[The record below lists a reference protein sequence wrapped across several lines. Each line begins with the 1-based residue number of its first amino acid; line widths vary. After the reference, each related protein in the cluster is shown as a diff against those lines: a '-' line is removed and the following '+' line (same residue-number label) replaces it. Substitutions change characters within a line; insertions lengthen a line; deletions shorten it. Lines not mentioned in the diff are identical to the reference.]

1 MSLGRVRARLY
12 SDRHETLHVCSRE
25 LILLFGIQRYHVLG
39 SSRCWALFGAV
50 VSGSGPLYLDRHE
63 TLHVYVTGIV
73 IIVWDTTV
81 SCSRVVVVV
90 GPCSGPLCRVRAR
103 PCSLCPGNVLERR
116 GACACPLA
124 CWQGIVPKS
133 TKHLRPFTKITS
145 RVPDT
150 WPGNKASS

>member
-1 MSLGRVRARLY
+1 VSLGRVRARLY

-90 GPCSGPLCRVRAR
+90 GPCSGPLCRWALFGLMFSG
-103 PCSLCPGNVLERR
+103 CSRRWALFGPVVSGPSPPVLVMPG
-116 GACACPLA
+116 
-124 CWQGIVPKS
+124 
-133 TKHLRPFTKITS
+133 
-145 RVPDT
+145 
-150 WPGNKASS
+150 